1 MTTLDERP
9 AHEVGAELPRS
20 LVQQLASAYAER
32 LSCLR
37 CDASAAELAENAELI
52 ADLEARYRAEREQ
65 ARAVVQVTSAQ
76 APSVD
81 LRQRTEAARSA
92 LRLDPTVY
100 LG

>member
-1 MTTLDERP
+1 MTTLDERLV
-9 AHEVGAELPRS
+9 ATERAEPPRS

-52 ADLEARYRAEREQ
+52 AGLEARYRAERAQVQPPVQ
-65 ARAVVQVTSAQ
+65 AAGAPTSIA
-76 APSVD
+76 
-81 LRQRTEAARSA
+81 LRRRTDVARSA

>member
-9 AHEVGAELPRS
+9 ARGMRAETPRS

-52 ADLEARYRAEREQ
+52 ADLEARYRAER
-65 ARAVVQVTSAQ
+65 AQ
-76 APSVD
+76 LGLAATGPVDSTSVD
-81 LRQRTEAARSA
+81 LRQRTEVTRSA